1 MNIHFDKANIAH
13 KEIILDW
20 LQKPHVQEFWDNS
33 QECKDDVLNFIN
45 GRKDPSPYFNGVFEY
60 WVGYFNQDPYSL
72 ILTSYFEDWGRD
84 SLSSTGRTV
93 TLDFAIGNLNYL
105 GQGLAAPTL
114 QAFMDF
120 YRLSVDPSVT
130 TFFID
135 PDIDNI
141 KAQHVYKKAGFR
153 KKGRY
158 KVTEGY
164 FSGHTNL
171 VMIRKFS
178 KTQYK

>member
-1 MNIHFDKANIAH
+1 MTIHFDRANKTHQDTIFA
-13 KEIILDW
+13 W
-20 LQKPHVQEFWDNS
+20 LQTPHVQEFWDNS
-33 QECKDDVLNFIN
+33 QECKEDVLHFLD
-45 GRKDPSPYFNGVFEY
+45 GRKDPSPYFDGIFEY
-60 WVGYFNQDPYSL
+60 WVGCFNQEPYAL
-72 ILTSYFEDWGRD
+72 ILTSYFEDGGMA
-84 SLSSTGRTV
+84 SLSSTDRTV
-93 TLDFAIGNLNYL
+93 TLDFAIGNPNYL

-120 YRLSVDPSVT
+120 YRSSVDPAVT

-135 PDIDNI
+135 PDITNT

-171 VMIRKFS
+171 VMIKKFS
-178 KTQYK
+178 SLK